1 MQHTHRSTSC
11 RLGCCARLLLIVPV
25 AVVSVRVCL
34 PPQEGDDDKDEKP
47 GEEEEDLDDVDL
59 LDEDD

>member
-1 MQHTHRSTSC
+1 
-11 RLGCCARLLLIVPV
+11 LLLIVPV

-34 PPQEGDDDKDEKP
+34 PLQEGDDDKDEKP